1 MKKVL
6 VETIYTFKHSYLCEM
21 SDESPKEWAM
31 DIVAMEEAD
40 EFTQES
46 MGEMILGC
54 RVVSTEEAIEYY
66 NEINSDFPVTKI
78 DRFVTPWRYER
89 PNPVEPTDP
98 VEM

>member
-66 NEINSDFPVTKI
+66 NENNPLFPVTNI
-78 DRFVTPWRYER
+78 DRFVTPWRY
-89 PNPVEPTDP
+89 DDA
-98 VEM
+98 

>member
-54 RVVSTEEAIEYY
+54 RVVST
-66 NEINSDFPVTKI
+66 
-78 DRFVTPWRYER
+78 
-89 PNPVEPTDP
+89 
-98 VEM
+98 